1 MLNAEEIV
9 QTYSSMVYK
18 IAYRYV
24 SDPTDAEDVY
34 SETFLNYFKKDREFE
49 SEEHRKAWLIKVT
62 INCAK
67 ELLGSRTYDAEL
79 NEEIAGGED
88 FSAPSDEVLALRE
101 AIGKLPEKQREV
113 VCLFYL
119 QDLPVRQIA
128 EMLDMN
134 ENTVKVTL
142 SRAREKL
149 RTYLE
154 G

>member
-1 MLNAEEIV
+1 MVTAEEIV
-9 QTYSSMVYK
+9 RTYSNMVYK

-24 SDPTDAEDVY
+24 SNPTDAEDVY
-34 SETFLNYFKKDREFE
+34 SETFLTYFKKEREFE

-79 NEEIAGGED
+79 NEEITGDED
-88 FSAPSDEVLALRE
+88 PSSPSDEILALRE
-101 AIGKLPEKQREV
+101 AIQKLPEKQREV

-119 QDLPVRQIA
+119 QDLPIRQIA
-128 EMLDMN
+128 ATLDMN